1 MILPLFVFILI
12 ANLNFVK
19 ENFHKKI
26 NSFQRKSK
34 IFTKNFQIFHESTKN
49 SSTIFF
55 YFLTNCNFYL
65 KIFLKA
71 DTDAIADAIN
81 SEKSLDTSPDIEQNP
96 DQFSVEDS
104 GQLFLGFFFQQCLCF
119 FTSV

>member
-12 ANLNFVK
+12 ANLNFIK
-19 ENFHKKI
+19 ENFHKKSTVF
-26 NSFQRKSK
+26 NENPKFSLK
-34 IFTKNFQIFHESTKN
+34 IFKYSIKVPEIHRQ
-49 SSTIFF
+49 FF

-65 KIFLKA
+65 KIFVKA

-81 SEKSLDTSPDIEQNP
+81 SEKSLDTSSDIEQNP